1 MEIELLWPLVQDL
14 VQSPDISQED
24 WDFLRQN
31 ADMLGCSEAVLRA
44 MVEVRL
50 AQEAPDL
57 FPKVQAIGKVI
68 ETLGSEANRKMP
80 FLLELA
86 QYLGLSVDL
95 VQVLVQVPRSPA
107 LRYLVRLIRAVEAVG
122 GVPSL
127 LPWVE
132 SQAQAL
138 KLPAEVIRPLLSL
151 LGAAQHKSLAEA
163 LRSYWSILSLLDKQ
177 GIPAV
182 ELAYL
187 IDLAREARLADTVS
201 QGLQEFLRLRQRG
214 TSPIE
219 SLAYLV
225 RSFVQKGLL
234 SEEEQPFLVE
244 LAQQEGVAEPVLLAL
259 IEMENALRRA
269 ASVGFGAELL
279 QPLIRSLLQAGQ
291 MDDAAFRLLS
301 QRGNELGLSRTHLE
315 AIVELETQILQQ
327 RARFPQSIQPLIRAL
342 VENARIAD
350 DRLVY
355 LLKKAQEMG
364 GTDKVVRS
372 LVQIEITAQKKALQ
386 EKPFLSPPPAAPANP
401 VISAPSP
408 TPAPETPLPPPP
420 VAPPPTPIAS
430 QPAPS
435 STPAE
440 ASPPPSIRDSGISM
454 ALKQTT
460 FPKGGKFPALSA
472 EFHGM
477 KIFSLRN
484 EKDIVREAE
493 LFAKEGK
500 IFWYA
505 LLEYGEREY
514 VLLAKGRPEH
524 RFEEVLSRAISPT
537 GEVIAIK
544 HRLQGSYRVYLNG
557 EEGRPL
563 EDISNLVL
571 SPDNKHLAYIGRKGE
586 EFFVFLD
593 NIGMGP
599 FNQVACLTFKPGT
612 ESDLFFAYQPEK
624 NKWVIR
630 DQVDNRYGEPVAA
643 VDGLTFSPDGHR
655 MVYVVLK
662 NRKLHLQEGTTLGP
676 PFDLISD
683 IRFTPDSRH
692 LIYLAQKGV
701 QIGITWDNDPLHFA
715 EGIAYVTVSPDS
727 RFVAYVARSKDQQH
741 LYIQKKSFGSYDK
754 VERPFITKTQPAV
767 IYPVVIQ
774 KRHHIF
780 VNGAPEA
787 GPFEAITKFSGQ
799 GDSYAAFIRKS
810 AQEHAVLRDGKLG
823 ASYSSV
829 DLMTWDDTG
838 KNFAYIARRKGGWSG
853 VVWNETESDQYD
865 FVQHLIF
872 APGGR
877 ALLFFARRRDG
888 WYAVLNDMPIP
899 ESLCQEILCA
909 PVYDERFRAFVY
921 LYRQGR
927 DVYEGRIALR

>member
-14 VQSPDISQED
+14 VQGLDISRED

-31 ADMLGCSEAVLRA
+31 ADTLGCSEAILRSV
-44 MVEVRL
+44 VEVRL
-50 AQEAPDL
+50 AREATELP
-57 FPKVQAIGKVI
+57 PKVQAIGKLI

-80 FLLELA
+80 FLLEVA
-86 QYLGLSVDL
+86 QYLELSVDL
-95 VQVLVQVPRSPA
+95 MQVLVQVPRSPA
-107 LRYLVRLIRAVEAVG
+107 LRYLVRLIRAVESIG
-122 GVPSL
+122 GVPAL

-138 KLPAEVIRPLLSL
+138 KLPAEIVQPLLAL
-151 LGAAQHKSLAEA
+151 LGAAQQKSLSEA
-163 LRSYWSILSLLDKQ
+163 LRSYWAILSLLDKQ

-225 RSFVQKGLL
+225 RSFVQKGIL
-234 SEEEQPFLVE
+234 SDEEQPFLVE
-244 LAQQEGVAEPVLLAL
+244 LAQQEGISEPVLLAL
-259 IEMENALRRA
+259 VEMENALRRS

-279 QPLIRSLLQAGQ
+279 QPLIQALLQAKQ

-315 AIVELETQILQQ
+315 AIVELETQILEGK
-327 RARFPQSIQPLIRAL
+327 ARFPQSIQPLVRVL

-355 LLKKAQEMG
+355 LIKKAQEMG

-372 LVQIEITAQKKALQ
+372 LVQIEITAQRKALQ
-386 EKPFLSPPPAAPANP
+386 DRPFLSPPPTTPP
-401 VISAPSP
+401 V
-408 TPAPETPLPPPP
+408 PPPMT
-420 VAPPPTPIAS
+420 PPPT
-430 QPAPS
+430 
-435 STPAE
+435 
-440 ASPPPSIRDSGISM
+440 SPPVPEPPVQSPPSPPSPSAVTQPPVPPAVSPSPPTARDSGISLG
-454 ALKQTT
+454 LKQTT
-460 FPKGGKFPALSA
+460 FPKGGKFPSLTA

-477 KIFSLRN
+477 KIFSLRS

-493 LFAKEGK
+493 VFARESKV
-500 IFWYA
+500 FWYA

-524 RFEEVLSRAISPT
+524 RFEEVLSRTISPT

-544 HRLQGSYRVYLNG
+544 HRLQGAYRVYLNG

-563 EDISNLVL
+563 EDISTLVL
-571 SPDNKHLAYIGRKGE
+571 SPNYKHLAYIGRKGE
-586 EFFVFLD
+586 EFFVFLN

-599 FNQVACLTFKPGT
+599 FTQVTNLTFKPGT
-612 ESDLFFAYQPEK
+612 ENDLFFVYQVEK
-624 NKWVIR
+624 NKWLIR
-630 DQVDNRYGEPVAA
+630 DQINNSYGEPAA
-643 VDGLTFSPDGHR
+643 AIDGLTFSPNGQR
-655 MVYVVLK
+655 MVCAILK
-662 NRKLHLQEGTTLGP
+662 NRKFHLREGTALGP

-692 LIYLAQKGV
+692 LIYLAQKGS
-701 QIGITWDNDPLHFA
+701 QIGITWDNEPLHFA
-715 EGIAYVTVSPDS
+715 EGIAHVTISSDS
-727 RFVAYVARSKDQQH
+727 RFVSYVARSKDQQH
-741 LYIQKKSFGSYDK
+741 LHIHKRAFGPYDR
-754 VERPFITKTQPAV
+754 VDRPFITRTQPAV
-767 IYPVVIQ
+767 ICPVVIQ

-787 GPFEAITKFSGQ
+787 GPFEAIIKFGGQ
-799 GDSYAAFIRKS
+799 GDSYAAFVRKS
-810 AQEHAVLRDGKLG
+810 AQEQAVLRDGKLG
-823 ASYSSV
+823 AIYSSV

-838 KNFAYIARRKGGWSG
+838 KNLAYVARRKGGWSG

-872 APGGR
+872 APGGN

-888 WYAVLNDMPIP
+888 WYAVLNDTPIP
-899 ESLCQEILCA
+899 DSLCQEILCPPA
-909 PVYDERFRAFVY
+909 YDEKFRAFVY

-927 DVYEGRIALR
+927 DVYEGRIAVR